1 MATIGEA
8 LNQALDHHRAGRL
21 AEAEALYRGILGTRP
36 GHADAT
42 HLLGVIRYQQG
53 RHGEAVPLIEKAIA
67 LNPKSAAYHKNL
79 GSALQGL
86 GQTEE
91 AIRHHQEA
99 LRLDPRYHEAHH
111 GIAEC
116 HRARDEHAAAV
127 AAYRRA
133 LEIAPDFIHAMNGIA
148 ISLAAVGN
156 HGEAEKFYRR
166 ALEIKPD
173 FAEAHVNLANL
184 LKLHG
189 KRKEAESH
197 FKKALALQPRSLP
210 ALVNLGNLYKDE
222 GRIAEAIA
230 KYKAVLELQPGFAP
244 AHNNLANLYKDRGES
259 GAALEQFRLAIRG
272 DPTLVDAHSNLL
284 LGLHYTAEAT
294 PEEIYRE
301 HLAWARTHAEPL
313 AGEQRLH
320 TNDPDPG
327 RRIRIGYVSPD
338 FRRHPVAYFMEP
350 VLENHDR
357 ARFEIVCYANVER
370 PDQITKRLREKADLW
385 RDLRGVRDD
394 QAAALVRRDG
404 IDILVDLAGHTAH
417 SRMRMFARKPAPV
430 QVSWLGYPNTTGL
443 AAMDYRLSDAYAD
456 PPGAADRLHTERIL
470 RLPRG
475 FHCFRPPAEA
485 PEPGPLP
492 MAQGAAGAGHPTF
505 ASFNMLSKVTPDVVA
520 AWCRI
525 LTALPQA
532 HFVLK
537 APPLADAETR
547 AHFARLF
554 EANGIAAGRV
564 EMLGYLPNPADH
576 LNLYNRIDLALDTFP
591 YNGATT
597 TCEALWMGVPVV
609 TFAGASHVAR
619 VGLSLLSNLGLEELV
634 ARDLD
639 GYVDLALALARD
651 PDRIAAM
658 RAGLRAR
665 MAAAPLLDGPGF
677 TRDLEAAFREMWNGW
692 CAWRAKLRGAQ
703 SPPAGAGVGAAVSAS
718 SASAMTPRT

>member
-1 MATIGEA
+1 MRRYNPPIMATIGEA
-8 LNQALDHHRAGRL
+8 LNQALGHHRAGRL
-21 AEAEALYRGILGTRP
+21 AEAEALYRSILGTRADHP
-36 GHADAT
+36 DAT

-86 GQTEE
+86 GRTDD
-91 AIRHHQEA
+91 ALRHHQEA

-116 HRARDEHAAAV
+116 HRSRDDHAAAV
-127 AAYRRA
+127 AAYRQA
-133 LEIAPDFIHAMNGIA
+133 LEIAPDFIHSMNGIA

-189 KRKEAESH
+189 KRKDAEAH
-197 FKKALALQPRSLP
+197 FEKALALQPRSLP

-259 GAALEQFRLAIRG
+259 GAALEQFRLAIRS
-272 DPTLVDAHSNLL
+272 DPSLVDAHSNLL
-284 LGLHYTAEAT
+284 LGLHYTAEAS

-301 HLAWARTHAEPL
+301 HLGWARAHADPL

-320 TNDPDPG
+320 ANDPDPE

-370 PDQITKRLREKADLW
+370 PDQVTKRLREKADLW

-394 QAAALVRRDG
+394 QAAALARRDG
-404 IDILVDLAGHTAH
+404 IDILVDLAGHTAF

-443 AAMDYRLSDAYAD
+443 AAMDYRLSDGYAD
-456 PPGAADRLHTERIL
+456 PPGLADRLHTERII

-492 MAQGAAGAGHPTF
+492 MAATGHPTF
-505 ASFNMLSKVTPDVVA
+505 ASFNMLSKVTPEVVA

-525 LTALPQA
+525 LAALPESR
-532 HFVLK
+532 FVLK
-537 APPLADAETR
+537 APPLADAETK
-547 AHFARLF
+547 AHFAQLF
-554 EANGIAAGRV
+554 EANGIGADRV
-564 EMLGYLPNPADH
+564 EMLGYLPKAADH
-576 LNLYNRIDLALDTFP
+576 LALYNRIDLALDTFP

-609 TFAGASHVAR
+609 SFAGASHVAR
-619 VGLSLLSNLGLEELV
+619 VGLSLLSNLGLGELV

-639 GYVDLALALARD
+639 GYVDLALALARA
-651 PDRIAAM
+651 PERLAAL

-677 TRDLEAAFREMWNGW
+677 TGELESAYREMWRQW
-692 CAWRAKLRGAQ
+692 CAWRSDLRAAQ
-703 SPPAGAGVGAAVSAS
+703 SAS
-718 SASAMTPRT
+718 SGAAGATSARSPRT